1 MKVSLSSILIFRLEN
16 WSKYPIQSPN
26 MVSLNFGKESS
37 LFPVVGVKPGRAE
50 LALLNQVINNHIGD
64 MVD

>member
-1 MKVSLSSILIFRLEN
+1 
-16 WSKYPIQSPN
+16 

>member
-1 MKVSLSSILIFRLEN
+1 
-16 WSKYPIQSPN
+16 

-50 LALLNQVINNHIGD
+50 LALLNQVKEVILEIWLTND
-64 MVD
+64 Q